1 MLEGIE
7 NLILADRPDMV
18 VIYGDT
24 NSTVAGALAASKL
37 HVPVAHVESGLR
49 SFNRAMPEELN
60 RIVADHVSDLLLA
73 PTETAMVNLRKEAL
87 GDRAV
92 WTGDVMYD
100 AVLFNRD
107 VARRR
112 STIVRELELRERGFG
127 VVTLHRA
134 ENTDDGSRLAAIL
147 SALAEIASAS
157 LPLVFP
163 IHPRTRAAID
173 REMPGWVAPA
183 ALQLVEPV
191 GYLDMLRFIDAARL
205 VLTDSG
211 GLQKEAFFLG
221 RPCVTLRDE
230 TEWLETV
237 SLGGNV
243 LVGADGRRIQDA
255 VIKILEGSGDVALE
269 AAASEAFGDGH
280 SARRIV
286 EAIEE
291 FLGH

>member
-1 MLEGIE
+1 
-7 NLILADRPDMV
+7 MV

-24 NSTVAGALAASKL
+24 NSTVAGALAATKL
-37 HVPVAHVESGLR
+37 HVPVAHIEAGLR

-73 PTETAMVNLRKEAL
+73 PTETAMGNLREEAL

-100 AVLFNRD
+100 AVLFNRE

-112 STIVRELELRERGFG
+112 STIVRELELHEAEFG

-134 ENTDDGSRLAAIL
+134 ENTDDGSRLTGIL

-191 GYLDMLRFIDAARL
+191 GYLDMLRLVDAARL

-221 RPCVTLRDE
+221 CPCVTLRDE

-237 SLGGNV
+237 SFGGNI
-243 LVGADGRRIQDA
+243 LVGADGRRIQGA
-255 VIKILEGSGDVALE
+255 VIQILERSGEVELE

-280 SARRIV
+280 SACRIV
-286 EAIEE
+286 RAIEQ
-291 FLGH
+291 FLVR